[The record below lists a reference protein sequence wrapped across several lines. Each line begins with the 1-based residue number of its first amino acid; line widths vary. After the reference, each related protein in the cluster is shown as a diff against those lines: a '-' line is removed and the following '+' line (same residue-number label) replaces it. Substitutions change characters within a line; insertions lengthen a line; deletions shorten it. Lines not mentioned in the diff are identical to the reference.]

1 MTSELI
7 YFAKV
12 SPSGEWE
19 GVPKKKLRQEV
30 ARLFGGQ
37 SIEIIIH
44 RKKKHRSVQQNRY
57 YWMAVTMLSDHTGFT
72 KDEMAAILK
81 QKFLKTTKV
90 NEDSGAVYEY
100 VKSTTE
106 LTTTEFMDYVADI
119 QRFASEEF
127 DIFIPDP
134 GEQIEVFTP

>member
-1 MTSELI
+1 MTAELS
-7 YFAKV
+7 YYAKV
-12 SPSGEWE
+12 SDTGAWE
-19 GVPKKKLRQEV
+19 GLPRRKMQQEV
-30 ARLFGGQ
+30 RRLFGGQ

-72 KDEMAAILK
+72 KDEMHSVLK
-81 QKFLKTTKV
+81 TKFLKTEKV
-90 NEDSGAVYEY
+90 NENTGVIYEY

-134 GEQIEVFTP
+134 GEQIEVFS

>member
-1 MTSELI
+1 MTAELI

-12 SPSGEWE
+12 NPQTGEWE

-57 YWMAVTMLSDHTGFT
+57 YWLIVTMMAEYTGFT
-72 KDEMAAILK
+72 KDEMHLVLK
-81 QKFLKTTKV
+81 SRFLKAEKV
-90 NEDSGAVYEY
+90 NVETGAVFEY
-100 VKSTTE
+100 VKSSAGLSTVE
-106 LTTTEFMDYVADI
+106 AEEYYDQVR
-119 QRFASEEF
+119 QFASEEF
-127 DIFIPDP
+127 GINIPLP
-134 GEQIEVFTP
+134 NEQIAIL